1 MSSDEGLLS
10 GCFRF
15 ADSANWLT
23 DSSRTLTT
31 RSASVTT
38 RSSTQSARITR
49 HGEGLA
55 TADDDESDNCL
66 HYEIEDDPEASPGE
80 SCVVSD
86 ELNGASDSG
95 FSSAVHSVIAP
106 LQPLHLTRAAAVNQR
121 SEDVFPAGVGQNAP
135 TSFGAGAHQQP
146 AGSVSLGDSTMTAVV
161 TLPSGPQPSIHRS
174 RTSRSL
180 QPAECT
186 SVGQPAVSPSSAHV
200 RDEAS
205 DAAVAAVLA
214 SQMGQKFGPFYL
226 ALIRTVQRARRRGY
240 MGEAAAYE
248 SLLSRLEA
256 MAGVSSSIASV
267 SAGTALLP
275 TTARLATFVPMQE
288 APDSVPL
295 PAAEISASFGVVV
308 LREVLPCDTGA
319 DIVPAPAVSAS
330 SMACASSVGTG
341 VVSPPDDGGSQ
352 ICADPSTH
360 IESGPALLDGC
371 GDACFALVRDCAPI
385 EPLPGTQPLRLSPPS
400 DKEAHFDSSTASAIE
415 ASAVCKSHEYGA
427 VVLATLAAPL
437 TVLPSKVLAV
447 NSVSFLADALQTLLL
462 AAICSALASS
472 ACVAFAVS
480 GSVAVEFIDSGCDPP
495 VLVCC

>member
-1 MSSDEGLLS
+1 MG
-10 GCFRF
+10 
-15 ADSANWLT
+15 
-23 DSSRTLTT
+23 
-31 RSASVTT
+31 
-38 RSSTQSARITR
+38 
-49 HGEGLA
+49 
-55 TADDDESDNCL
+55 
-66 HYEIEDDPEASPGE
+66 PK
-80 SCVVSD
+80 
-86 ELNGASDSG
+86 
-95 FSSAVHSVIAP
+95 
-106 LQPLHLTRAAAVNQR
+106 
-121 SEDVFPAGVGQNAP
+121 
-135 TSFGAGAHQQP
+135 FGA
-146 AGSVSLGDSTMTAVV
+146 
-161 TLPSGPQPSIHRS
+161 
-174 RTSRSL
+174 
-180 QPAECT
+180 C
-186 SVGQPAVSPSSAHV
+186 
-200 RDEAS
+200 
-205 DAAVAAVLA
+205 
-214 SQMGQKFGPFYL
+214 YL
-226 ALIRTVQRARRRGY
+226 AVFRTVQRARRRGY

-275 TTARLATFVPMQE
+275 TAARPTTIVPLQE

-330 SMACASSVGTG
+330 SMERTSSVGTR

-385 EPLPGTQPLRLSPPS
+385 EPLPCTQSLRLSPPS

-415 ASAVCKSHEYGA
+415 ASAVCKSHEFGA

-437 TVLPSKVLAV
+437 TVWPSKVWAV

-480 GSVAVEFIDSGCDPP
+480 GSVAVEFIDSGFDPP